1 MALLWASM
9 RAMQNAAFTCRVCMT
24 SLAVFL
30 LPCAAGRCH
39 LSIQSL
45 GGADDAAHS
54 SDCVTLCLQIFK
66 EAQTLLPGGVNSPVR
81 AFKSVGGQPIIFD
94 HVEGSHCYDV
104 DGNKVTGLTLDILTL
119 I

>member
-9 RAMQNAAFTCRVCMT
+9 RAMQNAAFTCGVRMT

-45 GGADDAAHS
+45 GGADDAAHP
-54 SDCVTLCLQIFK
+54 SDCLTPCLQIFK

>member
-1 MALLWASM
+1 
-9 RAMQNAAFTCRVCMT
+9 MQNAAFTCGVHMT

-45 GGADDAAHS
+45 GGADDAAHP
-54 SDCVTLCLQIFK
+54 SDCITLCLQIFK